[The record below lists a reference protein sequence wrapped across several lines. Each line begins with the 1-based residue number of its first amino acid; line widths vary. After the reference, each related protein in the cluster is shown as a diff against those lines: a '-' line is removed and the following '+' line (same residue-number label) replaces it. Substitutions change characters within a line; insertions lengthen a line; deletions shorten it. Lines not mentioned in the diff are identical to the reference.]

1 VLFGEQTGADAP
13 DAIKSERQRAEYGVG
28 LNRARAILVAEL
40 TVLGAGAM
48 VAALSSRAQDW
59 RPAYLVGLLFALA
72 VGSEAMTIELR
83 RVRMSGSFLALV
95 LAMAL
100 LGPAPAAAL
109 GAASVLLDDLAR
121 RRGLRDT
128 LWNAMTFV
136 TFPLVGGWIMRLAT
150 GGTSLGDADAL
161 GFAALVGLVY
171 MLTNALNFS
180 SVALYLNRMRG
191 VPLRDSFQAVYVTML
206 PFEFATALL
215 TSAVAFSYSRI
226 GVGAVGLLAVV
237 LFVFQYLIRAGVQAY
252 ERGIELS
259 RRTKELASLQVGL
272 LSTVLQ
278 TLSMRDAMTARH
290 SAAVARYSREVAKML
305 GLSEREQ
312 ELIHTAALLHD
323 IGKFILPDSVL
334 FADRKL
340 TDDEWELIKLHP
352 EQGAKLVERIEGYGP
367 VAEIVMHHHER
378 FSGGGYPAGIAGE
391 SIPLGSRI
399 ISAADTYDVMTS
411 RDSYRRPV
419 SSEAAL
425 AELRRVAGTQLDPL
439 VVETFERMILER
451 RVQFSHSD
459 HADFESEL
467 AFERRVADYARPRLA
482 A

>member
-1 VLFGEQTGADAP
+1 MTDRADHRRVSNRRTRLTLAAGSLLVVSLAGVLLT
-13 DAIKSERQRAEYGVG
+13 SRQA
-28 LNRARAILVAEL
+28 
-40 TVLGAGAM
+40 
-48 VAALSSRAQDW
+48 DW
-59 RPAYLVGLLFALA
+59 RPLSLLILLLGLA
-72 VGSEAMTIELR
+72 VTSDLVIMEISNLR
-83 RVRMSGSFLALV
+83 LSGAFLAIV

-100 LGPAPAAAL
+100 LGPAPAAAI
-109 GAASVLLDDLAR
+109 GAFTAVVDAIVSRRSLDRALVNIATHSFYPLAG
-121 RRGLRDT
+121 GL
-128 LWNAMTFV
+128 AIAAAA
-136 TFPLVGGWIMRLAT
+136 GGAT
-150 GGTSLGDADAL
+150 PTGDDSF
-161 GFAALVGLVY
+161 GFAGLVFGVFLAANV
-171 MLTNALNFS
+171 MNFALIAAATRYAYR
-180 SVALYLNRMRG
+180 VPARALLG
-191 VPLRDSFQAVYVTML
+191 SFATAL
-206 PFEFATALL
+206 PTEFATALL
-215 TSAVAFSYSRI
+215 TAGVAFTYSR
-226 GVGAVGLLAVV
+226 VGIASVALAAVV
-237 LFVFQYLIRAGVQAY
+237 LLVFQYILRASVQAQ
-252 ERGIELS
+252 ERGEELE

-290 SAAVARYSREVAKML
+290 SAAVARYSREIASML
-305 GLSEREQ
+305 GLPEREQ

-334 FADRKL
+334 FAERKL

-378 FSGGGYPAGIAGE
+378 FGGGGYPTGIGGDT
-391 SIPLGSRI
+391 IPLGSRI
-399 ISAADTYDVMTS
+399 IAAADTYDVMTS

-439 VVETFERMILER
+439 IVETFEGMIVER

-459 HADFESEL
+459 EADFESEL
-467 AFERRVADYARPRLA
+467 AFERRVADYARPRVA

>member
-1 VLFGEQTGADAP
+1 MILL
-13 DAIKSERQRAEYGVG
+13 AE
-28 LNRARAILVAEL
+28 
-40 TVLGAGAM
+40 TSVLGAGL
-48 VAALSSRAQDW
+48 VAAVLSSRTADW
-59 RPAYLVGLLFALA
+59 QPVYLVTLLLVLA
-72 VGSEAMTIELR
+72 IGSEAMTIELR

-100 LGPAPAAAL
+100 LGPAPAAL
-109 GAASVLLDDLAR
+109 IGAVSVLADDVAR
-121 RRGLRDT
+121 RCSLRDT

-136 TFPLVGGWIMRLAT
+136 AFPLAGGWIMRLAISGT
-150 GGTSLGDADAL
+150 GGDDAL

-171 MLTNALNFS
+171 MLMNAANFG
-180 SVALYLNRMRG
+180 SVSLYLNLTRGMRF
-191 VPLRDSFQAVYVTML
+191 RDSWQSVYVTVL

-215 TSAVAFSYSRI
+215 TAAVAFSYSRI

-252 ERGIELS
+252 ERGIELQ

-290 SAAVARYSREVAKML
+290 SAAVARYSREVAHML

-323 IGKFILPDSVL
+323 IGKFILPDSIL

-340 TDDEWELIKLHP
+340 TDEEWELIKLHP
-352 EQGAKLVERIEGYGP
+352 EHGARLVERIEGYGP

-378 FSGGGYPAGIAGE
+378 FSGGGYPAGIAGDA
-391 SIPLGSRI
+391 IPLGSRI
-399 ISAADTYDVMTS
+399 IAAADTYDVMTS

-425 AELRRVAGTQLDPL
+425 AELRRVAGMQLDPA

-467 AFERRVADYARPRLA
+467 AFERRVADYARPRIA